1 MITKKQRGFIHIIL
15 PIILALIVFAGI
27 GFYAYK
33 KRQIRPTPT
42 PSSTPTV
49 DVTANWKTYVN
60 KNFSF
65 SVKYNPTFIPDEI
78 TGSVQQLA
86 LISFGTM
93 KNNGFDVEVS
103 TGDSIDYYKYQIID
117 HVTQKIDK
125 EEKISVDGVAATK
138 LTYKQVIV

>member
-60 KNFSF
+60 KNFREPF
-65 SVKYNPTFIPDEI
+65 EDREFEI
-78 TGSVQQLA
+78 LS
-86 LISFGTM
+86 
-93 KNNGFDVEVS
+93 ER
-103 TGDSIDYYKYQIID
+103 
-117 HVTQKIDK
+117 KINLY
-125 EEKISVDGVAATK
+125 T
-138 LTYKQVIV
+138 